1 MGNEVLMETK
11 MQAATIKL
19 FLPTGEATG
28 IRTAEIMNWTGKAIA
43 GPRSE
48 IDTLLQRDELD
59 RPGVYI
65 LLGSD
70 DSGDPLIYIGEAEC
84 VQGRLKQHKNKE
96 FWVQVIAFTSKDENL
111 TKGHIKYLEGELIT
125 KAIAVGKATLDN
137 NQGGKAVLPESD
149 VADMEVFLSKLYQ
162 LLPVLGTDVFT
173 SATEK
178 KPKAAHL
185 LTCKKGKNIV
195 ATGQRS
201 SNGFVVFKG
210 SFAAEAETR
219 AVPEVVTKNRAK
231 LIAKQILVLADG
243 VYEFTKDYEFSS
255 PSLAAA
261 VVRGSSA
268 NGLIEWKNKDGQTL
282 KSIEA

>member
-1 MGNEVLMETK
+1 

-28 IRTAEIMNWTGKAIA
+28 IRTAEIMNWSGKAIA
-43 GPRSE
+43 GPRTE
-48 IDTLLQRDELD
+48 IDALLKRDELD

-65 LLGSD
+65 LLGTD

-84 VQGRLKQHKNKE
+84 VKGRLKQHKSKE
-96 FWVQVIAFTSKDENL
+96 FWVQMIAFTSKDENL
-111 TKGHIKYLEGELIT
+111 TKGHVKYLEGELIS
-125 KAIAVGKATLDN
+125 KAIAVGKTTLDN

-149 VADMEVFLSKLYQ
+149 VADMQVFLSKLYQ
-162 LLPVLGTDVFT
+162 LLPVLGTGVFT

-178 KPKAAHL
+178 KPTASHL
-185 LTCKKGKNIV
+185 LTCKKGKKII

-210 SFAAEAETR
+210 SFATEMETR

-231 LIAKQILVLADG
+231 LIAKQILVLTDG

-268 NGLIEWKNKDGQTL
+268 NGLVEWKNKDGQTL
-282 KSIEA
+282 KAIEG